1 MTGRVRQATVD
12 GKPTDRAGHK
22 EKCVSIT
29 RSPDSTRGGP
39 GAGSGPGRPRGGLRL
54 VGFAVRLTLGAQLLA
69 MLTVLAGALVLPDV
83 APGLPAVAY
92 LAATATLVIGFLA
105 SLIAHELAHAVVARR
120 YGATAEEIRIGFFG
134 GAAHGRHEYAT
145 PRGLWR
151 AAAAGPASSL
161 ILAAASA
168 GITLGLTA
176 LGAGR
181 LPAAVFAAFAWIN
194 IVLAVLNLLPG
205 AGLDGGRLI
214 QALAWARSGDRARAA
229 ITAARVGQ
237 AAGVL
242 LLAGGVTALALG
254 YLDGIWAGL
263 IGLVMISTARAQ
275 AREVQAITA
284 LAGLYVR
291 DVLARSASAA
301 GAIPGWHTVQ
311 SFLDD
316 QAGSPAAG
324 GASASL
330 GVIGASAFPLRDF
343 EGHAAGLL
351 TLSQLAL
358 VPAGQRDR
366 LRLTDVATP
375 VADVVTT
382 TPDESLG
389 QLLARLSIRPAIPA
403 AVHTAGHALVL
414 AEDGVPAGVLTPEDF
429 RRASQAGWLVRGRQG
444 P

>member
-1 MTGRVRQATVD
+1 M
-12 GKPTDRAGHK
+12 
-22 EKCVSIT
+22 SIT
-29 RSPDSTRGGP
+29 RSPDSTRNGP
-39 GAGSGPGRPRGGLRL
+39 GAGPGPGRPCGGLRL
-54 VGFAVRLTLGAQLLA
+54 AGFAVRLTIGAQLLA

-105 SLIAHELAHAVVARR
+105 SLIAHELAHAMVARR
-120 YGATAEEIRIGFFG
+120 YGATAEELRIGFFG
-134 GAAHGRHEYAT
+134 GTAHGRHEYAT

-161 ILAAASA
+161 ILAATSA

-229 ITAARVGQ
+229 ITAARVSQ
-237 AAGVL
+237 ATGVL

-254 YLDGIWAGL
+254 YLDGIWAAL
-263 IGLVMISTARAQ
+263 IGLAMIGTARAQ

-414 AEDGVPAGVLTPEDF
+414 AEDGAPAGVLTPEDF
-429 RRASQAGWLVRGRQG
+429 RRASQAGWLVRGWQG

>member
-1 MTGRVRQATVD
+1 M
-12 GKPTDRAGHK
+12 
-22 EKCVSIT
+22 SIT
-29 RSPDSTRGGP
+29 RSPDSTRSGP
-39 GAGSGPGRPRGGLRL
+39 GAGPGRPRGGLRL
-54 VGFAVRLTLGAQLLA
+54 AGFTVRLTLGAQLLA
-69 MLTVLAGALVLPDV
+69 MLTVLAGALVLPDI

-120 YGATAEEIRIGFFG
+120 YGATAEEIRIGLFG
-134 GAAHGRHEYAT
+134 GTAHGRHEYAT

-151 AAAAGPASSL
+151 ATAAGPASSL
-161 ILAAASA
+161 ILAAASV

-194 IVLAVLNLLPG
+194 IVLAVLSLLPG

-214 QALAWARSGDRARAA
+214 QALAWARSGDRARAT

-237 AAGVL
+237 AAGAA

-284 LAGLYVR
+284 LAGLHVR
-291 DVLARSASAA
+291 DVLARSGPAA
-301 GAIPGWHTVQ
+301 EAFPGWHTVQ
-311 SFLDD
+311 AFLDD

-324 GASASL
+324 GAGVSL

-343 EGHAAGLL
+343 EGHAAGVL

-382 TPDESLG
+382 TPDEPLG

-403 AVHTAGHALVL
+403 ALHTAGHALVL
-414 AEDGVPAGVLTPEDF
+414 TEDGAPAGVLTPEDF
-429 RRASQAGWLVRGRQG
+429 RRASQAGWLVRGWQG
-444 P
+444 R

>member
-1 MTGRVRQATVD
+1 
-12 GKPTDRAGHK
+12 
-22 EKCVSIT
+22 VSIT
-29 RSPDSTRGGP
+29 RSPDSTRS
-39 GAGSGPGRPRGGLRL
+39 GAGSGPGRPRGGFRL
-54 VGFAVRLTLGAQLLA
+54 AGFAVRLTLGAQVLA

-83 APGLPAVAY
+83 APGLRVVAY
-92 LAATATLVIGFLA
+92 LAATAVLVTGFLA

-120 YGATAEEIRIGFFG
+120 HGATAEEIRIGFFG
-134 GAAHGRHEYAT
+134 GTHGRHEYAT

-151 AAAAGPASSL
+151 AAAAGPAASL

-168 GITLGLTA
+168 GITLGLTT
-176 LGAGR
+176 LHAGP
-181 LPAAVFAAFAWIN
+181 LPAVVFAAFAWIN

-214 QALAWARSGDRARAA
+214 QALAWARSGNRARAA

-237 AAGVL
+237 VAGAL
-242 LLAGGVTALALG
+242 LLTGGVTALALG
-254 YLDGIWAGL
+254 YLDGIWPAL
-263 IGLVMISTARAQ
+263 IGLAMIGTARAQ

-291 DVLARSASAA
+291 DALARSGSA
-301 GAIPGWHTVQ
+301 AIPGWHTVQ

-316 QAGSPAAG
+316 RAGSAAAG
-324 GASASL
+324 GAGAPL
-330 GVIGASAFPLRDF
+330 GTIGASAFPLRDF

-366 LRLTDVATP
+366 LRLADVATP

-382 TPDESLG
+382 TPDEPLG
-389 QLLARLSIRPAIPA
+389 QLLTRLSIRPSIPA
-403 AVHTAGHALVL
+403 ALHTAGHALVL
-414 AEDGVPAGVLTPEDF
+414 TDDGAPAGVLTPDDF
-429 RRASQAGWLVRGRQG
+429 RRAAQAGWLARGWQG

>member
-1 MTGRVRQATVD
+1 M
-12 GKPTDRAGHK
+12 
-22 EKCVSIT
+22 
-29 RSPDSTRGGP
+29 
-39 GAGSGPGRPRGGLRL
+39 
-54 VGFAVRLTLGAQLLA
+54 
-69 MLTVLAGALVLPDV
+69 
-83 APGLPAVAY
+83 AY

-120 YGATAEEIRIGFFG
+120 HGATAEEIRIGFFG
-134 GAAHGRHEYAT
+134 GTAHGRHEYAT

-151 AAAAGPASSL
+151 AVAAGPASSL

-181 LPAAVFAAFAWIN
+181 LPVVVFAAIAWIN
-194 IVLAVLNLLPG
+194 IVLAVISLLPG
-205 AGLDGGRLI
+205 AGMDGGRLI

-237 AAGVL
+237 AAGAL
-242 LLAGGVTALALG
+242 LLAGGVTALAFG

-275 AREVQAITA
+275 AREVQAVTA

-291 DVLARSASAA
+291 DILARSGPAA

-311 SFLDD
+311 SFLDG
-316 QAGSPAAG
+316 QAGSPAPG
-324 GASASL
+324 GAGAPL

-358 VPAGQRDR
+358 VPPGQRDR

-382 TPDESLG
+382 SPDEPLG

-403 AVHTAGHALVL
+403 ALHTAGHALVL
-414 AEDGVPAGVLTPEDF
+414 AGDGTPAGVLTPEDF
-429 RRASQAGWLVRGRQG
+429 RRASQAGLARGWQG

>member
-1 MTGRVRQATVD
+1 
-12 GKPTDRAGHK
+12 
-22 EKCVSIT
+22 VSIT
-29 RSPDSTRGGP
+29 RSPDSTRSGP

-54 VGFAVRLTLGAQLLA
+54 AGFAVRLTLGAQLLA

-105 SLIAHELAHAVVARR
+105 SLIAHELAHAIVARR
-120 YGATAEEIRIGFFG
+120 HGATAEEIRIGFFG
-134 GAAHGRHEYAT
+134 GTAHGRHEYAT

-168 GITLGLTA
+168 GIAIGLTA
-176 LGAGR
+176 LDAGR

-214 QALAWARSGDRARAA
+214 QALAWARSGNRARAA

-237 AAGVL
+237 AAGAV
-242 LLAGGVTALALG
+242 LLAGGLTALAFG

-263 IGLVMISTARAQ
+263 IGLAMIGTARAQ

-291 DVLARSASAA
+291 DVLARSGSAEA
-301 GAIPGWHTVQ
+301 VPGWHTVQ
-311 SFLDD
+311 SFVDD
-316 QAGSPAAG
+316 QAGSTAAE
-324 GASASL
+324 GAGARL

-375 VADVVTT
+375 VADLVTT
-382 TPDESLG
+382 TPDEPLG
-389 QLLARLSIRPAIPA
+389 QLLSRLSIRPSIPA
-403 AVHTAGHALVL
+403 ALHTAGHALVL
-414 AEDGVPAGVLTPEDF
+414 TEDGAPAGVLTPEDF
-429 RRASQAGWLVRGRQG
+429 RRASQAGRLAQGWQG

>member
-1 MTGRVRQATVD
+1 M
-12 GKPTDRAGHK
+12 
-22 EKCVSIT
+22 SIT
-29 RSPDSTRGGP
+29 RSPDSTRSGP
-39 GAGSGPGRPRGGLRL
+39 GAGPGRPRGGLRL
-54 VGFAVRLTLGAQLLA
+54 AGFTVRLTIGAQLLA
-69 MLTVLAGALVLPDV
+69 MLTVLAGALVLPDI

-120 YGATAEEIRIGFFG
+120 YGATAEEIRIGLFG
-134 GAAHGRHEYAT
+134 GTAHGRHEYAT

-151 AAAAGPASSL
+151 ATAAGPASSL
-161 ILAAASA
+161 ILAATSV

-194 IVLAVLNLLPG
+194 IVLAVLSLLPG

-214 QALAWARSGDRARAA
+214 QALAWARSGDRARAT

-242 LLAGGVTALALG
+242 LLASGVTALALG

-284 LAGLYVR
+284 LAGLHVR
-291 DVLARSASAA
+291 DVLARSGPAA
-301 GAIPGWHTVQ
+301 EAFPGWHTVQ
-311 SFLDD
+311 AFLDD

-324 GASASL
+324 GAGVSL
-330 GVIGASAFPLRDF
+330 GVIGASAFPLQDF
-343 EGHAAGLL
+343 EGHAAGVL

-382 TPDESLG
+382 TPDEPLG

-414 AEDGVPAGVLTPEDF
+414 TEDGAPAGVLTPEDF
-429 RRASQAGWLVRGRQG
+429 RRASQAGWLVRGWQG
-444 P
+444 R

>member
-1 MTGRVRQATVD
+1 M
-12 GKPTDRAGHK
+12 
-22 EKCVSIT
+22 SIT
-29 RSPDSTRGGP
+29 RSPDSTRS
-39 GAGSGPGRPRGGLRL
+39 GAGSGPGRPRGGFRL
-54 VGFAVRLTLGAQLLA
+54 AGFAVRLTLGAQVLA

-83 APGLPAVAY
+83 APGLPVVAY
-92 LAATATLVIGFLA
+92 LAATAVLVTGFLA

-120 YGATAEEIRIGFFG
+120 HGATAEEIRIGFFG
-134 GAAHGRHEYAT
+134 GTHGRHEYAT

-151 AAAAGPASSL
+151 AAAAGPAASL

-168 GITLGLTA
+168 GITLGIAA
-176 LGAGR
+176 LHAGP

-214 QALAWARSGDRARAA
+214 QALAWARSGNRARAA

-237 AAGVL
+237 VAGAL
-242 LLAGGVTALALG
+242 LLTGGVTALALG
-254 YLDGIWAGL
+254 YLDGIWPAL
-263 IGLVMISTARAQ
+263 IGLAMIGTARAQ

-291 DVLARSASAA
+291 DALVRSGSA
-301 GAIPGWHTVQ
+301 AIPGWHTVQ

-316 QAGSPAAG
+316 RAGSAAG
-324 GASASL
+324 APL
-330 GVIGASAFPLRDF
+330 GTIGASAFPLRDF

-366 LRLTDVATP
+366 LRLADVATP

-382 TPDESLG
+382 TPDEPLG
-389 QLLARLSIRPAIPA
+389 QLLTRLSIRPSIPA
-403 AVHTAGHALVL
+403 ALHTAGHALVL
-414 AEDGVPAGVLTPEDF
+414 TDDGAPAGVLTPDDF
-429 RRASQAGWLVRGRQG
+429 RRAAQAGWLARGWQG

>member
-1 MTGRVRQATVD
+1 
-12 GKPTDRAGHK
+12 
-22 EKCVSIT
+22 VSIT
-29 RSPDSTRGGP
+29 RSPDSTRSGP

-54 VGFAVRLTLGAQLLA
+54 AGFAVRLTLGAQLLA
-69 MLTVLAGALVLPDV
+69 MLTVLVGALVLPDV

-120 YGATAEEIRIGFFG
+120 HGATAEEIRIGFFG
-134 GAAHGRHEYAT
+134 GTVHGRHEYAT

-168 GITLGLTA
+168 GIALGLTA

-181 LPAAVFAAFAWIN
+181 LPVAVFAAFAWIN
-194 IVLAVLNLLPG
+194 TVLAVISLLPG

-214 QALAWARSGDRARAA
+214 QALAWARSGDGARAA

-237 AAGVL
+237 AAGAV
-242 LLAGGVTALALG
+242 LLAGGVTALAFG

-263 IGLVMISTARAQ
+263 LGLVMISTARAQ
-275 AREVQAITA
+275 AREVQAVTA
-284 LAGLYVR
+284 LAGLYVH
-291 DVLARSASAA
+291 DVLARSGPAA
-301 GAIPGWHTVQ
+301 EAIPGWHTVQ

-316 QAGSPAAG
+316 QAGRPAG
-324 GASASL
+324 GGAGAPL

-343 EGHAAGLL
+343 EGHAAGVL

-366 LRLTDVATP
+366 LRLADVATP

-382 TPDESLG
+382 TPDEPLG

-403 AVHTAGHALVL
+403 ALHTAGHALVL
-414 AEDGVPAGVLTPEDF
+414 AEDGAPAGVLTPEDF
-429 RRASQAGWLVRGRQG
+429 RRASQAGRLVQGWQG

>member
-1 MTGRVRQATVD
+1 
-12 GKPTDRAGHK
+12 
-22 EKCVSIT
+22 
-29 RSPDSTRGGP
+29 
-39 GAGSGPGRPRGGLRL
+39 
-54 VGFAVRLTLGAQLLA
+54 VRLTVGAQLLA

-83 APGLPAVAY
+83 APGLPAMAY
-92 LAATATLVIGFLA
+92 LAATAVLVIGFLA
-105 SLIAHELAHAVVARR
+105 SLIAHELAHAVMARR
-120 YGATAEEIRIGFFG
+120 YGATTDEIRIGFFG
-134 GAAHGRHEYAT
+134 GTAHGRHEYAT

-151 AAAAGPASSL
+151 ATAAGPASSL

-168 GITLGLTA
+168 GITLGLIA

-194 IVLAVLNLLPG
+194 IVLAVLSLLPG

-291 DVLARSASAA
+291 DVVSRSGPAA
-301 GAIPGWHTVQ
+301 AAIPGWHTVQ

-324 GASASL
+324 GAGAPL
-330 GVIGASAFPLRDF
+330 GVIAASAFPLRDF
-343 EGHAAGLL
+343 EGHAAGVL

-366 LRLTDVATP
+366 LRLMDVATP

-382 TPDESLG
+382 TPDEPLG

-403 AVHTAGHALVL
+403 ALHTAGHALVL
-414 AEDGVPAGVLTPEDF
+414 TEDGAPAGVLTPEDF
-429 RRASQAGWLVRGRQG
+429 RRASQAGRLARGWQG

>member
-1 MTGRVRQATVD
+1 M
-12 GKPTDRAGHK
+12 
-22 EKCVSIT
+22 SIT
-29 RSPDSTRGGP
+29 RSPDSTRSGP
-39 GAGSGPGRPRGGLRL
+39 GAGSGPGRPRGGFRL
-54 VGFAVRLTLGAQLLA
+54 AGFAVRLTLGAQLLA

-92 LAATATLVIGFLA
+92 LTATAVLVIGFLA
-105 SLIAHELAHAVVARR
+105 SLITHELAHAVVARR
-120 YGATAEEIRIGFFG
+120 HGATAEEIRIGFFG
-134 GAAHGRHEYAT
+134 GTAHGRHEYAT

-161 ILAAASA
+161 LLAAASA
-168 GITLGLTA
+168 GITLGLIA
-176 LGAGR
+176 LDAGP

-194 IVLAVLNLLPG
+194 IVLAVLPLLPG

-214 QALAWARSGDRARAA
+214 QALAWARSGNRARAA

-237 AAGVL
+237 VAGAL
-242 LLAGGVTALALG
+242 LLTGGVTALALG
-254 YLDGIWAGL
+254 YLDGIWAAL
-263 IGLVMISTARAQ
+263 IGLAMIGTARAQ
-275 AREVQAITA
+275 AREVLAITA

-291 DVLARSASAA
+291 DVLARSGSA
-301 GAIPGWHTVQ
+301 GETIPGWHTVQ

-316 QAGSPAAG
+316 RAGSTAAG
-324 GASASL
+324 GAGAPL

-343 EGHAAGLL
+343 EGRAAGLL

-382 TPDESLG
+382 TPDEPLG
-389 QLLARLSIRPAIPA
+389 QLLTRLSIRPSIPA
-403 AVHTAGHALVL
+403 ALHTAGHALVL
-414 AEDGVPAGVLTPEDF
+414 TEDGAPAGVLTPDDF
-429 RRASQAGWLVRGRQG
+429 RRASQSGWLAQGRQG

>member
-1 MTGRVRQATVD
+1 M
-12 GKPTDRAGHK
+12 
-22 EKCVSIT
+22 SIT
-29 RSPDSTRGGP
+29 RSPDSTRSGP
-39 GAGSGPGRPRGGLRL
+39 GAGGGPGRPRGGFRL
-54 VGFAVRLTLGAQLLA
+54 AGFAVRLTLGAQLLA

-92 LAATATLVIGFLA
+92 LAATAVLVIGFLA
-105 SLIAHELAHAVVARR
+105 SLIGHELAHAVVARR
-120 YGATAEEIRIGFFG
+120 HGATAEEIRIGFFG
-134 GAAHGRHEYAT
+134 GTAHGRHEYAT

-161 ILAAASA
+161 ILAAAGA
-168 GITLGLTA
+168 GIALGLTA
-176 LGAGR
+176 LDAGP

-214 QALAWARSGDRARAA
+214 QALAWARSGNRARAA

-237 AAGVL
+237 AAGAVL
-242 LLAGGVTALALG
+242 LTGGVTALALG
-254 YLDGIWAGL
+254 YLDGIWAAL
-263 IGLVMISTARAQ
+263 IGLAMIGTARAQ

-291 DVLARSASAA
+291 DVLARSGSAE
-301 GAIPGWHTVQ
+301 AIPGWHTVQ

-316 QAGSPAAG
+316 EAGSTKARSTGAG
-324 GASASL
+324 GAGAPL

-366 LRLTDVATP
+366 LRLTEVATP

-382 TPDESLG
+382 TPDEPLG

-414 AEDGVPAGVLTPEDF
+414 TEDGAPAGVLTPDDF
-429 RRASQAGWLVRGRQG
+429 RRATQAGRLAQGRQG

>member
-1 MTGRVRQATVD
+1 M
-12 GKPTDRAGHK
+12 
-22 EKCVSIT
+22 SIT

-229 ITAARVGQ
+229 ITAARGGQ

-242 LLAGGVTALALG
+242 LLAAGVTALALG

-291 DVLARSASAA
+291 DVLARSTSAA
-301 GAIPGWHTVQ
+301 EAIPGWHTVQ

-316 QAGSPAAG
+316 QAGSPPAG
-324 GASASL
+324 GAGAPL

-343 EGHAAGLL
+343 DGHAAGLL
-351 TLSQLAL
+351 TLSQVAL
-358 VPAGQRDR
+358 VPAGQHDR
-366 LRLTDVATP
+366 LRLMDIATP

-382 TPDESLG
+382 TPDEPLG

-403 AVHTAGHALVL
+403 ALHTAGYALVL
-414 AEDGVPAGVLTPEDF
+414 TEDGTPAGVLTPEDF

>member
-1 MTGRVRQATVD
+1 
-12 GKPTDRAGHK
+12 
-22 EKCVSIT
+22 VSIT
-29 RSPDSTRGGP
+29 RSPDSTRSGP
-39 GAGSGPGRPRGGLRL
+39 GASSGPGRPRGGLRL
-54 VGFAVRLTLGAQLLA
+54 AGFTARLTLGAQLLA

-92 LAATATLVIGFLA
+92 LAATAVLVIGFLA
-105 SLIAHELAHAVVARR
+105 SLITHELAHAVVARR
-120 YGATAEEIRIGFFG
+120 HGATAEEIRIGFFG
-134 GAAHGRHEYAT
+134 GTAHGRHEYAT

-168 GITLGLTA
+168 GIALGLAA
-176 LGAGR
+176 LDAGR

-237 AAGVL
+237 AAGAVL
-242 LLAGGVTALALG
+242 LTGGVTALALG
-254 YLDGIWAGL
+254 YLDGIWAAL
-263 IGLVMISTARAQ
+263 IGLAMIGAARVQ

-291 DVLARSASAA
+291 DVLARSGSAE
-301 GAIPGWHTVQ
+301 AIPGWHTVQ

-316 QAGSPAAG
+316 QAGSTEARSTGAG
-324 GASASL
+324 GAGAPL
-330 GVIGASAFPLRDF
+330 GVIGASVFPLRDF
-343 EGHAAGLL
+343 EGHPAGLL

-358 VPAGQRDR
+358 VPAAQRDR
-366 LRLTDVATP
+366 SRLIDIATP
-375 VADVVTT
+375 VAEVVTT
-382 TPDESLG
+382 TPDEPLG
-389 QLLARLSIRPAIPA
+389 QLLSRLSIRPAIPA
-403 AVHTAGHALVL
+403 ALHTAGHALVL
-414 AEDGVPAGVLTPEDF
+414 TEDGAPAGVLTPEDF
-429 RRASQAGWLVRGRQG
+429 RRAGQAGRLAQGRPG